1 MFGML
6 ISLCPNNVFHMK
18 HIISPF
24 YSSVLLALWLIP
36 FRLVTCIVSSQRYEA
51 FLRTSAVKLHE
62 IFKIFRN
69 TTDSSGT
76 ADTRLFLIAIL
87 LSFSWYFT
95 PYCYWKL
102 CDAFEF
108 LSKQDMVMFN
118 NWLFCGLAANKS
130 QGLKVAGRLLTSR
143 QKSPLYRTM
152 EFDRGCL

>member
-51 FLRTSAVKLHE
+51 FLRTSAVKPHE

-76 ADTRLFLIAIL
+76 AGARLFWLQFFYHSVGILHHIA
-87 LSFSWYFT
+87 
-95 PYCYWKL
+95 
-102 CDAFEF
+102 EF

-118 NWLFCGLAANKS
+118 NWLFCDLAANKS
-130 QGLKVAGRLLTSR
+130 QGLKVAGRLLKSR
-143 QKSPLYRTM
+143 QKSPHYRTM
-152 EFDRGCL
+152 EFDRGRLWQLW